1 MELYVLYLRGKG
13 MFLCF
18 LGGGQLYG
26 ETDSRLE
33 RHFRFFVTHCLPSA
47 GNYEMKLK

>member
-1 MELYVLYLRGKG
+1 MELHVLYLRGKR

-18 LGGGQLYG
+18 LGGGHLYG

-33 RHFRFFVTHCLPSA
+33 KHFSFFVTHCQPSA
-47 GNYEMKLK
+47 GNCEMKLK

>member
-1 MELYVLYLRGKG
+1 MKSYVLYLRGKG

-18 LGGGQLYG
+18 LGGGHLYG
-26 ETDSRLE
+26 EADSRLE
-33 RHFRFFVTHCLPSA
+33 RHVRFFGTHYLPSA